1 MNEPAGNGAPNPTRW
16 HVVLAF
22 APIVL
27 ALLALGGLLW
37 FHCGRV

>member
-1 MNEPAGNGAPNPTRW
+1 MNAPAQTGGPNPKRW
-16 HVVLAF
+16 HFVLAF